1 MLGYLFD
8 TEIEVLAAQK
18 LCDDA
23 NGIPVSPESETKHW
37 VSYEAIGEKFVIWH
51 DESIGDALGNP
62 LEIEAQALGIDEF
75 VEVELELP
83 PLTEDNNETR

>member
-8 TEIEVLAAQK
+8 TEIDAQAAQK

-37 VSYEAIGEKFVIWH
+37 GSYEAIGEKFVIWH
-51 DESIGDALGNP
+51 DESIGDALGTP

-83 PLTEDNNETR
+83 NLSALNNENE